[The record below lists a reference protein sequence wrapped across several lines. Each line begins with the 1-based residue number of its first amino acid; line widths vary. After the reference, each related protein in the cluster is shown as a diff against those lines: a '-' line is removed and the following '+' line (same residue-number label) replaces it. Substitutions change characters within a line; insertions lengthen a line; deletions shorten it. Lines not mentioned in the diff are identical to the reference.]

1 MFPVLLPRSGSDRR
15 PQGGAVRVL
24 TGPACG
30 PGSAGVMRVSQV
42 SARLFLSDLDSALN
56 PSVLVCRNVTLV
68 VNASGLQD
76 LSYPPLEG
84 LHVLQVPVQDRPHAP
99 LKDHFEQVAE
109 RIQHNR
115 AGSTLVHCTA
125 GRSRSPAL
133 VMAYLM
139 RSEGLSLC
147 QAHQLVLEQRP
158 FIRPNSGF
166 WRQLMEYELVLFGRN
181 SVRMAET
188 ACGVLPEV
196 LHNPEGP
203 DSSEG
208 YFINM

>member
-1 MFPVLLPRSGSDRR
+1 M
-15 PQGGAVRVL
+15 
-24 TGPACG
+24 
-30 PGSAGVMRVSQV
+30 
-42 SARLFLSDLDSALN
+42 
-56 PSVLVCRNVTLV
+56 VLV
-68 VNASGLQD
+68 
-76 LSYPPLEG
+76 
-84 LHVLQVPVQDRPHAP
+84 H
-99 LKDHFEQVAE
+99 
-109 RIQHNR
+109 
-115 AGSTLVHCTA
+115 
-125 GRSRSPAL
+125 
-133 VMAYLM
+133 
-139 RSEGLSLC
+139 RSEGLSLS

>member
-1 MFPVLLPRSGSDRR
+1 TSDLRTLGLGAAPGSD
-15 PQGGAVRVL
+15 P
-24 TGPACG
+24 P
-30 PGSAGVMRVSQV
+30 SV

-125 GRSRSPAL
+125 GRSHRVYGP
-133 VMAYLM
+133 
-139 RSEGLSLC
+139 SEGLSLC

-181 SVRMAET
+181 SRPGRS
-188 ACGVLPEV
+188 C
-196 LHNPEGP
+196 GP
-203 DSSEG
+203 DPGVRVLRDRSTAPQP
-208 YFINM
+208 